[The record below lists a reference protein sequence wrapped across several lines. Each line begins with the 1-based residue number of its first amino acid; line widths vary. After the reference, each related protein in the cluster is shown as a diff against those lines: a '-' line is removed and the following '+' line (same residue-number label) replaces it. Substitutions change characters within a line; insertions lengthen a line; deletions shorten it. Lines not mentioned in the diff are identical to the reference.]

1 MPLTDAAR
9 NRPRLPKPGQVVR
22 VALRIAAGLGIP
34 EPAALAFVED
44 MAGAAMRQL
53 PHDDGAA
60 LTWCYQ
66 VQARARTLAGL
77 AREAERTAS
86 RRP

>member
-1 MPLTDAAR
+1 MT
-9 NRPRLPKPGQVVR
+9 VR

-34 EPAALAFVED
+34 EPAALAFVDD

-53 PHDDGAA
+53 PHDHGES
-60 LTWCYQ
+60 LTWLYQ
-66 VQARARTLAGL
+66 VQARARSLAAL